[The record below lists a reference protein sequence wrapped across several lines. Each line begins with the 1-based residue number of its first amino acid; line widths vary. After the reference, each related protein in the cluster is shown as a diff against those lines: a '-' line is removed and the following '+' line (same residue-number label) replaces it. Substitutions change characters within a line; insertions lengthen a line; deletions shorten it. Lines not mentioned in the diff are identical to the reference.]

1 MQIWPENLQTINNQK
16 MKYKIRIFG
25 YGSEVAFGH
34 VDQETKD
41 KIADAIEEGG
51 ELSDISNDEDV
62 LGKSWFEINDIYSN
76 FHANDEFN
84 LEVTDESGEVIFEA
98 RAFDLQ
104 DNEEETIEYEYFEEY
119 LERNSKEINEDF
131 LLMNVSG
138 EKGTFFT
145 GEIED
150 ESFDLEKLKII
161 IMGEIGTNDFYIDD
175 MVSKVMYGGK
185 EIESNDMSTNNK
197 SFDSYINM

>member
-1 MQIWPENLQTINNQK
+1 
-16 MKYKIRIFG
+16 
-25 YGSEVAFGH
+25 
-34 VDQETKD
+34 
-41 KIADAIEEGG
+41 
-51 ELSDISNDEDV
+51 
-62 LGKSWFEINDIYSN
+62 
-76 FHANDEFN
+76 
-84 LEVTDESGEVIFEA
+84 
-98 RAFDLQ
+98 
-104 DNEEETIEYEYFEEY
+104 
-119 LERNSKEINEDF
+119 
-131 LLMNVSG
+131 MNVSG
-138 EKGTFFT
+138 EKGTFLT

>member
-1 MQIWPENLQTINNQK
+1 

-41 KIADAIEEGG
+41 KITDAIEEGR
-51 ELSDISNDEDV
+51 ELSNISNDEDV

-145 GEIED
+145 GDIED